1 MYTAVEVATGQEV
14 AIKQMNLAQQPKK
27 ELIINE
33 IIVMKEIKQANIVN
47 FVDSYL
53 VGETELWVS
62 WGRQNYE
69 TERVWGEVELTYADC
84 VLPLSLFP
92 CHAPRL

>member
-1 MYTAVEVATGQEV
+1 MEVATGQEV

-53 VGETELWVS
+53 VGETELWV
-62 WGRQNYE
+62 
-69 TERVWGEVELTYADC
+69 GEGDY
-84 VLPLSLFP
+84 
-92 CHAPRL
+92 